1 MLDSYR
7 TRLQRNFSSSYLDK
21 NYNDVRKSL
30 IMSTTIKLKEQTS
43 FVYLYEWR
51 GIQYRKISIVMMTI
65 KLIYRF
71 NFWNPPPPN
80 PKIIFFMDGQLN
92 KILLEKT

>member
-71 NFWNPPPPN
+71 NFWNPPPN